1 MNDLE
6 IEVIYLEQQNSKLQ
20 NEAYNWEEKYNELKY
35 NKRKEIETIYE
46 ELQELRDNL
55 KDVTN
60 NFNDLD
66 KLYNGVEQQCII
78 QQASIEK
85 QAYIIEML
93 NKEIEKL
100 KEEKELIYQVIT
112 VNNDKKESWE

>member
-20 NEAYNWEEKYNELKY
+20 WEVDDWKIEAENWEEKY
-35 NKRKEIETIYE
+35 
-46 ELQELRDNL
+46 